1 MQFDSIA
8 DVYAANDHVRNS
20 FRNILADISDNEAA
34 ASEKDSSWTIAE
46 IAEHVALVNGGMA
59 KICSRLLSKAQADG
73 LTANGEIT
81 LSDAFMNKSAEIA
94 GIKVEAPEMVHPSG
108 SRTVADSLAIIDEVA
123 GSLDELR
130 PLFESVDSVTHKF
143 PHPFFGD
150 LSASEWLVLLGG
162 HQARHAAQIQRIL
175 EQARG

>member
-1 MQFDSIA
+1 MRFNSIA
-8 DVYAANDHVRNS
+8 DVYSANDHVRSS
-20 FRNILADISDNEAA
+20 FRDILADVSDDEASTA
-34 ASEKDSSWTIAE
+34 VDDSKWTIAE

-59 KICSRLLSKAQADG
+59 RICSRLLSKAQAEG
-73 LTANGEIT
+73 LTANGEIA
-81 LSDAFMNKSAEIA
+81 LSDDFMNKSAEIA

-108 SRTVADSLAIIDEVA
+108 NRSVSDSLASIDEVA
-123 GSLDELR
+123 ASLDELR
-130 PLFESVDSVTHKF
+130 PLFESVDSVTHRF

-175 EQARG
+175 GELRA